1 MKDHE
6 PMVALTADAADE
18 LRERLW
24 AYEDFGASAEH
35 PSVDVTGA
43 FASLGFLRAALKR
56 RRRVWLATGLL
67 GFVIGCGVY
76 VAYPPAYSAS
86 TTLLLTNAVG
96 TDPTT
101 AILTNQALVES
112 EPVAAAV
119 VKQLGLSQSPG
130 SLLAAYS
137 VVATTD
143 EVLQINVKAPSS
155 ARAVQEARAIASQFL
170 KLRAQL
176 LRTQE
181 QQQEAALNLR
191 LAQEQQKLSSIATQ
205 ITQLG
210 GTVPSSSSGSNPAQ
224 QGSGTPGTQVGK
236 LEAKYATESNKL
248 STLSQ
253 QVTGTIAE
261 AQVNVINQV
270 DGSQVLNP
278 AAPGKHSKL
287 KYIGYDLVTGLFAG
301 LVLGMG
307 FVLVHALISD
317 RLRRR
322 DDIALALG
330 APVKLSV
337 GPVKMG
343 RLLTPRGRAVR
354 KRDLERISR
363 HLRNAIPASGR
374 GAAGLAVVPVDDVQ
388 AMAPAVVAVAESC
401 AKEGTRVILADL
413 TAGAPVARLLGV
425 QGPGVRPLKVG
436 DSHLITFIPEPDDV
450 TPSGPLRQA
459 GAAPLATPPDRALRT
474 AYQSADLVLTVAK
487 LDPGVGGDHL
497 ATWATD
503 AVAVITAGRTHGS
516 RAYAVGE
523 MLRLSGVRVVS
534 SIIIGADEADDSLGH
549 ETIAPERVTG
559 QA

>member
-1 MKDHE
+1 VKDHE

-35 PSVDVTGA
+35 PSIDVTGA
-43 FASLGFLRAALKR
+43 FASLGFLWAALKR

-101 AILTNQALVES
+101 AILTNQAMVES

-143 EVLQINVKAPSS
+143 EVLQINVNAPSS

-170 KLRAQL
+170 KIRAQL

-181 QQQEAALNLR
+181 QQQEDALNLR
-191 LAQEQQKLSSIATQ
+191 LAQEQQKLSALAAQ

-210 GTVPSSSSGSNPAQ
+210 GTVPSSSSGSNSTQP
-224 QGSGTPGTQVGK
+224 GSGTPGTQAGK
-236 LEAKYATESNKL
+236 LEAKYTTEVSKL
-248 STLSQ
+248 STLNQ
-253 QVTGTIAE
+253 QITGTIAE

-287 KYIGYDLVTGLFAG
+287 KYIGYDLVTALFAG

-337 GPVKMG
+337 GPVKTG
-343 RLLTPRGRAVR
+343 RLLSPRARAAR
-354 KRDLERISR
+354 ERDLERISR
-363 HLRNAIPASGR
+363 HLRNAIPVSGR
-374 GAAGLAVVPVDDVQ
+374 SAAGLAIVPVDDVQ
-388 AMAPAVVAVAESC
+388 PMASAVVAVAESC

-413 TAGAPVARLLGV
+413 TEGAPVARLLGV
-425 QGPGVRPLKVG
+425 QGPGVRPLKIG
-436 DSHLITFIPEPDDV
+436 DSHLIIVIPEPDDV
-450 TPSGPLRQA
+450 APSGPLRPA

-549 ETIAPERVTG
+549 ETAAPERVTD